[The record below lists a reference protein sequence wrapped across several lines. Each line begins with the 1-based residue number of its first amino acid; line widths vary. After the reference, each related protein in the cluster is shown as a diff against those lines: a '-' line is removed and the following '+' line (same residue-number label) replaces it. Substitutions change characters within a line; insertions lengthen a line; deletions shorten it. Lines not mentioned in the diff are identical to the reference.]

1 MYQFYS
7 REHFMPQSCAG
18 KAEVVVSRILVVPK
32 SAFVAESLCL
42 GSGEWQQGADDVVT
56 LTGNA
61 SQSGDS
67 ASPHR
72 MKQNRLCLIVGSMG
86 RCDEVGLGTKCGL
99 PQKLI
104 PGVAPRF
111 FQSYP
116 QVPRDHRHPR
126 MPDQERNV
134 QGLSVSVGK
143 FGLGVGFGSHPV
155 VKVSSDHIYA

>member
-1 MYQFYS
+1 
-7 REHFMPQSCAG
+7 
-18 KAEVVVSRILVVPK
+18 LVAK
-32 SAFVAESLCL
+32 SL
-42 GSGEWQQGADDVVT
+42 GLRSGEWQQGADDVVA

-61 SQSGDS
+61 AQSGDS
-67 ASPHR
+67 ASPHGV
-72 MKQNRLCLIVGSMG
+72 KQNSLSLIVGGMG
-86 RCDEVGLGTKCGL
+86 GRNEVGLGTKCGL

-111 FQSYP
+111 FQSDP
-116 QVPRDHRHPR
+116 QVPRDHRHLR